1 MSARTTTAAQLE
13 AERAVI
19 DTPPSRTPRASE
31 PPAESVEVIV
41 ETVKDPVE
49 SALQFAIL
57 GVIIVGLV
65 GIAYLLFTGVINPPA
80 PRTALEAQL
89 ITVREAAKGN
99 PASGRV
105 WADYVTALV
114 AVDDLRTAE
123 SEYTKAAEVLQGDQL
138 LLLQIAGIDL
148 YLAQEDYD
156 KAFELAEDTVAL
168 ETAEREKVVR
178 QQMEAGI
185 HTDPKLYGPEIAT
198 DTYLGHAR
206 AAAALGKWE
215 VVVASL
221 AIALD
226 YTPRAADLYFLRGEA
241 YSELGETE
249 KAIADFNET
258 LRFDPDFEAAKT
270 ALAEAGGQQ

>member
-1 MSARTTTAAQLE
+1 MSARTTTARL
-13 AERAVI
+13 
-19 DTPPSRTPRASE
+19 DTGPAATGTSRSHKRRASD
-31 PPAESVEVIV
+31 PPAEPVEVVV
-41 ETVKDPVE
+41 ESVKDPVE

-57 GVIIVGLV
+57 GVIILGLV
-65 GIAYLLFTGVINPPA
+65 GLAYLLFTGVINPPA

-99 PASGRV
+99 PASGKV

-114 AVDDLRTAE
+114 AVDDLGTAE
-123 SEYTKAAEVLQGDQL
+123 SEYKKAAGVLEGDQL

-148 YLAQEDYD
+148 YLAQEDYE

-168 ETAEREKVVR
+168 EAAERAEAVR
-178 QQMEAGI
+178 QQMEAGV
-185 HTDPKLYGPEIAT
+185 HADPKLYGPEIAT

-221 AIALD
+221 TTALE

-241 YSELGETE
+241 YSELGETD

-258 LRFDPDFEAAKT
+258 LRFDPDFEAATT
-270 ALAEAGGQQ
+270 ALAEAGEQQ

>member
-1 MSARTTTAAQLE
+1 MSARTAATARLE
-13 AERAVI
+13 SGPAVPQTRA
-19 DTPPSRTPRASE
+19 PRTRSTSDA
-31 PPAESVEVIV
+31 PAESVEVIV

-57 GVIIVGLV
+57 GVIIAGLV
-65 GIAYLLFTGVINPPA
+65 GLAYLLFTGVINPPA

-89 ITVREAAKGN
+89 ITVREAAKAN
-99 PASGRV
+99 PASGEV

-114 AVDDLRTAE
+114 AVGDLRSAE
-123 SEYTKAAEVLQGDQL
+123 SEYTTAAGVLEGDQL

-148 YLAQEDYD
+148 YLAQEDYE

-168 ETAEREKVVR
+168 EAAEREKVVR
-178 QQMEAGI
+178 QQMEAGV
-185 HTDPKLYGPEIAT
+185 HADPKLYGPDIAT

-206 AAAALGKWE
+206 AAAALGKWD

-221 AIALD
+221 TTALE

-241 YSELGETE
+241 YTELGETD
-249 KAIADFNET
+249 KAIADFNEA
-258 LRFDPDFEAAKT
+258 LRFDPEFEAAKT
-270 ALAEAGGQQ
+270 ALSEAGEQ